1 MSKITKLLGVARTDL
16 DETDHEIIALLRE
29 NARRTFGDI
38 GARVSLSAAAVK
50 RRVDR
55 LERVGAITGY
65 TATVD
70 EAVIGRP
77 LVAFTELRITG
88 TTEVHDVVEIAA
100 KLPEV
105 EAVHV
110 TAGDPDFLVAMRV
123 ADTKRLMEL
132 LNELRGTKRVTGTK
146 TLVAVDSW
154 YRPPTARL

>member
-1 MSKITKLLGVARTDL
+1 MPGSVEL
-16 DETDHEIIALLRE
+16 DETDREIVHLLQE

-38 GARVSLSAAAVK
+38 ATYVSLSPAAVK

-55 LERVGAITGY
+55 LERTGAITGY
-65 TATVD
+65 TATVN
-70 EAVIGRP
+70 EAVMGRP

-88 TTEVHDVVEIAA
+88 SADVEELVGIAA

-110 TAGDPDFLVAMRV
+110 TAGDPDFIIMMRI

-132 LNELRGTKRVTGTK
+132 LNVFRKTKRVSSTK
-146 TLVAVDSW
+146 TLVAIESW
-154 YRPPTARL
+154 YRSSAS

>member
-1 MSKITKLLGVARTDL
+1 VAPIDL
-16 DETDHEIIALLRE
+16 DATDREIIALLRE

-38 GARVSLSAAAVK
+38 AERVSLSAAAVK

-55 LERVGAITGY
+55 LERNGAITGY

-70 EAVIGRP
+70 EAVLGRP
-77 LVAFTELRITG
+77 LVVFTELRIAG
-88 TTEVHDVVEIAA
+88 TTEVHDVVEVAA
-100 KLPEV
+100 TLPEV

-123 ADTKRLMEL
+123 SDTKRLMEL
-132 LNELRGTKRVTGTK
+132 LNQLRGSRRVTGTK

-154 YRPPTARL
+154 YRPPGSRP

>member
-1 MSKITKLLGVARTDL
+1 VAIPDL
-16 DETDHEIIALLRE
+16 DETDREIIALLRE

-38 GARVSLSAAAVK
+38 ASRVSLSAAAVK

-55 LERVGAITGY
+55 LERSGAITGY

-70 EAVIGRP
+70 EAVLGRP
-77 LVAFTELRITG
+77 LVAFTELRISG

-100 KLPEV
+100 TLPEV

-132 LNELRGTKRVTGTK
+132 LNELRGTKRVTSTK
-146 TLVAVDSW
+146 TLVVVDSW
-154 YRPPTARL
+154 YRPPSARP

>member
-1 MSKITKLLGVARTDL
+1 MAGAELDQTDR
-16 DETDHEIIALLRE
+16 EIIALLQE

-38 GARVSLSAAAVK
+38 ASRVSLSAAAVK

-55 LERVGAITGY
+55 LERTGAITGY
-65 TATVD
+65 TATID
-70 EAVIGRP
+70 EAVLGRP

-132 LNELRGTKRVTGTK
+132 LNELRNTKRVTGTK

-154 YRPPTARL
+154 YRPPAVRP